1 MSKSE
6 RFLQLKQMTYARN
19 DLSLDDSPETMV
31 KQLIETAQCLKTR
44 TNNVL
49 VSNILARGDKYKG
62 KD

>member
-1 MSKSE
+1 
-6 RFLQLKQMTYARN
+6 MTYARN

-62 KD
+62 KDYGKD